1 MRPDGLRSY
10 AAQHAEAARGRYA
23 ICTDF
28 GNPLPPPAAIPVSAP
43 PPPGMTPPAETLP
56 AAIIPAIRP
65 AVTTSLPVSAPRE
78 PADEVLIADLLG
90 NELDRLLGP
99 IDRQQLREALQW
111 TLETEPAFKTEQT
124 FETVVSGH
132 ATDWSN
138 GHIAGTIVASPAFTN
153 AAGQSCRKLVH
164 TVTVGRQ
171 THSGSSTAC
180 RSDEGWW
187 DLAY

>member
-1 MRPDGLRSY
+1 MRKLMRPEGCMMRIYCTVVALLSAIAG
-10 AAQHAEAARGRYA
+10 AAAAPCFEAYA
-23 ICTDF
+23 ICSDL
-28 GNPLPPPAAIPVSAP
+28 GNLRPAATTSPPASP
-43 PPPGMTPPAETLP
+43 
-56 AAIIPAIRP
+56 
-65 AVTTSLPVSAPRE
+65 PRE

-90 NELDRLLGP
+90 NELDRMLDP
-99 IDRQQLREALQW
+99 VDRQQLRELLQW
-111 TLETEPAFKTEQT
+111 TLETDPTFKTEQT